1 MADDGALTYSKKKS
15 LNELS
20 NKTDHSLITQE
31 RKQKLE
37 LLIHLL
43 THLTEAL
50 VICGPSGIGKTTM
63 LQALYERKMS
73 AWRYCPI
80 QGNAELS
87 FENIHEHITKIQKQR
102 GAQGKA
108 NKIVVLIDN
117 AGDLVPGLL
126 TSLIQYSWTNP
137 LIRLVFVLTLD
148 ELHIKGSTDQLID
161 ECHFIEIPPLSEY
174 QCGEFLQQLS
184 TKSWARLALINI
196 NDYMIQTVYKES
208 HGIPGKIIAQIPN
221 LKNTKKTVNSL
232 SILIATVL
240 ALTGAT
246 IVIQWLSAQNAI
258 TAPTPPP
265 TLAKLEIKPTLPPI
279 NAPAAPALP
288 IIPESA
294 PVPTPLPAAIEPPQQ
309 KSPAAVITPLVN
321 PVISAPPLL
330 VTQQNLPTNQATTKE
345 LKDIPAPKKDTTLI
359 ETIKPPVVPE
369 IKPLSP
375 EKIAPTPKVE
385 KVEQTITPEIP
396 QLKSAAETPASDDK
410 DWINSAPT
418 THYTLQ
424 VMLLSKEQGIKD
436 IKKKYPAL
444 AKDIKF
450 LKKIINNQERFLLF
464 YGLYPNA
471 IAAQQAKQLLPRE
484 FNRSLIK
491 KLNNLQK

>member
-1 MADDGALTYSKKKS
+1 MVDDGALTYSKKKS

-20 NKTDHSLITQE
+20 NQIDHSLITQE

-37 LLIHLL
+37 LLIHLV

-102 GAQGKA
+102 GTQGKA

-148 ELHIKGSTDQLID
+148 ELHIKSSTDQLID

-196 NDYMIQTVYKES
+196 NDHMIQTVYKES
-208 HGIPGKIIAQIPN
+208 HGVPGKIIAQIPN

-232 SILIATVL
+232 SILIATVI

-246 IVIQWLSAQNAI
+246 IVIQWLSAQNI
-258 TAPTPPP
+258 VTAPTPPP
-265 TLAKLEIKPTLPPI
+265 ALAKPEIKPTPPPT
-279 NAPAAPALP
+279 NAPALP
-288 IIPESA
+288 AQAIIPMQTA
-294 PVPTPLPAAIEPPQQ
+294 PVSTAIPAATEEIKPKAPP
-309 KSPAAVITPLVN
+309 AVITPLVN
-321 PVISAPPLL
+321 PVVSAPLLL
-330 VTQQNLPTNQATTKE
+330 VTPQNVTNNQASIND
-345 LKDIPAPKKDTTLI
+345 LKDIPTTKKDPILL
-359 ETIKPPVVPE
+359 EPIKPPVVPE
-369 IKPLSP
+369 IKPLNP
-375 EKIAPTPKVE
+375 EKIVTAPKVE
-385 KVEQTITPEIP
+385 QALNTAIEP
-396 QLKSAAETPASDDK
+396 QKSTAETLSSDDN
-410 DWINSAPT
+410 DWVSSAPT
-418 THYTLQ
+418 TSYTLQ

-444 AKDIKF
+444 AQDIKF
-450 LKKIINNQERFLLF
+450 LRKIINNQERFLLF

-471 IAAQQAKQLLPRE
+471 SAAQQAKQHLPRE
-484 FNRSLIK
+484 FNNSLIK
-491 KLNNLQK
+491 KLNTLQK